1 VARLLQVD
9 EGRLEQK
16 LTTKELKVGTELVT
30 VILDDAQCV
39 DMRDAMNK
47 AVYTEMFALV
57 VRKIN
62 AALGAERIA
71 DGDDAY
77 IGLLDIFG
85 FENFGVNGFEQLCI
99 NFTNERLQQHFMGA
113 LIQREQASR
122 DPHSAPPRPTPQFSP
137 HHHSLARAGRVQAR
151 RDPVLADQVP
161 RQLGAN
167 RAHRRQA
174 PAGGDGPAR

>member
-1 VARLLQVD
+1 M
-9 EGRLEQK
+9 
-16 LTTKELKVGTELVT
+16 GTELVT

-99 NFTNERLQQHFMGA
+99 NFTNERLQQHHGRA
-113 LIQREQASR
+113 HPARAGITR
-122 DPHSAPPRPTPQFSP
+122 PRRRTPTANQFSP
-137 HHHSLARAGRVQAR
+137 RHTTPRASRPVQAR
-151 RDPVLADQVP
+151 
-161 RQLGAN
+161 GSST
-167 RAHRRQA
+167 RRSSSPTTRRKSSSSTA
-174 PAGGDGPAR
+174 SAGGDGPPR

>member
-1 VARLLQVD
+1 MARLLQVD

-71 DGDDAY
+71 
-77 IGLLDIFG
+77 
-85 FENFGVNGFEQLCI
+85 
-99 NFTNERLQQHFMGA
+99 TR
-113 LIQREQASR
+113 RSASR
-122 DPHSAPPRPTPQFSP
+122 GPT
-137 HHHSLARAGRVQAR
+137 ARS
-151 RDPVLADQVP
+151 DTT
-161 RQLGAN
+161 
-167 RAHRRQA
+167 
-174 PAGGDGPAR
+174 